1 MENLIT
7 LLGLLFFM
15 FLVLAASVEVILE
28 IFRGTL
34 ECFGLTWVKGKVSLE
49 DALKLASEFA
59 PNNTELNTKLQA
71 IKSTSEQITRNF
83 SRRMETI
90 SRIEAELKDIAGT
103 QKIEQMAAE
112 LNALASAICTDL
124 DLSERKRIFI
134 LRFLAAVIG
143 CILVWLTKFYVFQ
156 IITSAPEMKELNAS
170 ISALADTWK
179 EKEWLNIFVGG
190 LACAAGSSYW
200 HDKLDKIRN
209 LKSLSQEFKNLNN

>member
-34 ECFGLTWVKGKVSLE
+34 ECFGFTWVKGKVSLE

-71 IKSTSEQITRNF
+71 IKSTAEQTRKNLAQ
-83 SRRMETI
+83 RMATI
-90 SRIEAELKDIAGT
+90 SQIEAELRNVAGA
-103 QKIEQMAAE
+103 QKIEQIAAE
-112 LNALASAICTDL
+112 LNALASVVRTDL
-124 DLSERKRIFI
+124 DVSERKRIFI

-143 CILVWLTKFYVFQ
+143 CMLVWLTKFYVFQ
-156 IITSAPEMKELNAS
+156 IITAAPEMKELNAS
-170 ISALADTWK
+170 LSALADTWK

-190 LACAAGSSYW
+190 LASAAGSSYW
-200 HDKLDKIRN
+200 HDKLDKVRN
-209 LKSLSQEFKNLNN
+209 LKSLSQEFKKLSN